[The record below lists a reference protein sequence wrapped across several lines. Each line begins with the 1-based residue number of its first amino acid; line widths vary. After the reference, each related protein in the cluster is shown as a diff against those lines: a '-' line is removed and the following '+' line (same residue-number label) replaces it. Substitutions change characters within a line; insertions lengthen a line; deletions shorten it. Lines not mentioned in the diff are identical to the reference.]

1 VKNDLE
7 KVKALRRHR
16 QAGFSLLEV
25 MVSLAIF
32 LVLFLGTV
40 TAIIGS
46 TYLSSFVKHK
56 VQAMYWAQ
64 RFVEEQRRVPFA
76 NLASIP
82 STCVAIDTWGTFV
95 ACPDPAHPTGNRIV
109 TVTTIDAYRKRVKI
123 EMNWQEKILKGLI
136 TLQEYYSTDIANES
150 QLN

>member
-1 VKNDLE
+1 MRSGPK
-7 KVKALRRHR
+7 KARDMRHNK

-25 MVSLAIF
+25 IASLAIF
-32 LVLFLGTV
+32 LVLFLGAV

-64 RFVEEQRRVPFA
+64 RFIEEERRVPFA

-82 STCVAIDTWGTFV
+82 STCVAIDTRGTFV
-95 ACPDPAHPTGNRIV
+95 VCPDPANPTGNRIV

-123 EMNWQEKILKGLI
+123 EMNWTEKIMKGLI
-136 TLQEYYSTDIANES
+136 TLREYYSTDIANES